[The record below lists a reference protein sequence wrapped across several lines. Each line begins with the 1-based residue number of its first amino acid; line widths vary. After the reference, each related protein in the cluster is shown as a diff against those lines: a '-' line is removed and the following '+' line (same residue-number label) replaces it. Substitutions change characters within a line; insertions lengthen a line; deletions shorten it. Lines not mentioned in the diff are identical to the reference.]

1 MNELKK
7 KKKTVAEDINISP
20 NTLRRWSIELEKHGY
35 QIERN
40 DKNNRI
46 YYERDYK
53 AFRELKKLLD
63 AGISM
68 ESATITVSN
77 SFKSKDNGLVTS
89 TVHERDIPETER
101 YSMRDEEKMKLM
113 LQEAMA
119 QIAANTIQ
127 PILNELHVVNNELI
141 EQREEN
147 RQLKEILQN
156 TLLQVEKTITQQNEQ
171 LFIESN
177 SLKQK
182 LIEDGKE
189 NKELKKMLEGVKNQ
203 SEQEGIKQM
212 LEGIE
217 ARTQAFDKRLEEVVE
232 IQKKEVNKTF
242 FQRLFKR

>member
-1 MNELKK
+1 MNDFGYYA
-7 KKKTVAEDINISP
+7 KTVAEDINISP

-127 PILNELHVVNNELI
+127 PILNELHEINNELI

-189 NKELKKMLEGVKNQ
+189 NEELKKMLEGVKKQ

-232 IQKKEVNKTF
+232 IQKKEANKTF

>member
-1 MNELKK
+1 MNDFGYYA
-7 KKKTVAEDINISP
+7 KTVAEDINISP

-77 SFKSKDNGLVTS
+77 IFKSKDNGLVTS

-147 RQLKEILQN
+147 RQLKEIVQN